1 MGAAER
7 GSPRYCPAGRRSGCE
22 GLPGGARAGARTRL
36 EVEENF
42 DDVGDEL
49 GGEPT
54 TS

>member
-22 GLPGGARAGARTRL
+22 GLRGARAGARTRL

-42 DDVGDEL
+42 DDVGNEL

-54 TS
+54 TN